1 MTKKA
6 IIQQYVSEVKNTLVC
21 SKSLK
26 VIFFKDLKER
36 IASSQS
42 PGREIT
48 REALCA
54 EFGSPEEIA
63 AGFFD
68 REDYKNLLH
77 SAKIR
82 SVRWRTVSILM
93 AILLLLSILFT
104 VCVIRESAT
113 TVTVTNPIIIQ
124 QTQEEQ
130 VK

>member
-1 MTKKA
+1 MTKKT

-21 SKSLK
+21 SNSLK
-26 VIFFKDLKER
+26 VTFLNDLKER
-36 IASSQS
+36 IRSFQS
-42 PGREIT
+42 PDREIT

-68 REDYKNLLH
+68 REDYKDLLH

-82 SVRWRTVSILM
+82 SIRWRTVSILT

-104 VCVIRESAT
+104 ICVIKESAG
-113 TVTVTNPIIIQ
+113 TVTVTNPIIQ
-124 QTQEEQ
+124 QVQEEQ